1 MLPVVTEE
9 KSNTAA
15 QKTKALTK
23 KVAPAKAK
31 PSATTGKKA
40 MAVSPTKKSS
50 VKTPVLNKRQ
60 KLDKTAGGS
69 LRKSP
74 SPLSKYKQKTPV
86 GSLKKPLKRL
96 QVSKCTP
103 AQVRPTDM
111 LIRKME
117 KEIVSKL
124 SKKHN
129 SSPYTLASVENS
141 TMFEHYIMLQSD
153 PSFSVTISGVE
164 TLEVSSSLEED
175 G

>member
-1 MLPVVTEE
+1 MTRQRKAVTPKPTIMAAAPETPIV
-9 KSNTAA
+9 KSS
-15 QKTKALTK
+15 K
-23 KVAPAKAK
+23 KWKQ
-31 PSATTGKKA
+31 TE
-40 MAVSPTKKSS
+40 SS
-50 VKTPVLNKRQ
+50 VKMLVQNKKP

-74 SPLSKYKQKTPV
+74 KPLSKYKQKTLV